1 MSQYGVMDESG
12 LAPFDLAIPA
22 EQLADEKLMAK
33 YSKSK
38 EFKRLKEHMQS
49 RIEFYQQYL
58 PDGRLLTEVDEVDR
72 ANYWVIANIVIKEF
86 NLVIDS
92 YSQIAEAVKNA
103 ERKNGWGALR
113 RARTYTTRVY

>member
-1 MSQYGVMDESG
+1 MQNGIMDEGG
-12 LAPFDLAIPA
+12 LAPFDMAMPA

-38 EFKRLKEHMQS
+38 EFRRLKEHMQG

-58 PDGRLLTEVDEVDR
+58 PDGRALTEVDAVER
-72 ANYWVIANIVIKEF
+72 ANHWLVANIVIKEF

-92 YSQIAEAVKNA
+92 YGQIAEAVKNA
-103 ERKNGWGALR
+103 ERKNG
-113 RARTYTTRVY
+113 